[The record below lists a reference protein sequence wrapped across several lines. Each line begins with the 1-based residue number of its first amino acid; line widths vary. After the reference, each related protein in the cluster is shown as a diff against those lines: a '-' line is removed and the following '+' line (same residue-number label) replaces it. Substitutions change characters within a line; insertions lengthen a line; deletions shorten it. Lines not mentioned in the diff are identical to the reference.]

1 MSAPNG
7 SAQRRPSK
15 TMALSVIVTIGV
27 LLMALGFASWWFHTF
42 ERVVKVD
49 HLPPRGEAAYNPLYA
64 LKLAMNADNRP
75 TKSYQRIE
83 MALDDASGRFGA
95 NDTVLMLGDPRNITS
110 QDAADLMQWVAAG
123 GHLIVRTPPMGD
135 TIENTV
141 KIPILSELGLEVEAD
156 PDWDESHCKGLRVP
170 GAEEDHVEFC
180 EGRHFYLLDDGPEI
194 RLSWDDKDEQTSV
207 FARFVHR
214 RGTIDVLADMDFL
227 RNDKLEEVPHYA
239 LALQLFEPNR
249 DENGTIR
256 LIYSADLPSL
266 LDLIWR
272 YGWMI
277 VAPLILALV
286 LWLWLRTERF
296 GPQFPSPAVERR
308 SLLEHI
314 QASGDHLY
322 RYGHSGTLYNEV
334 LQAFMNRLRR
344 RDPYAAAL
352 EGPARVEAIA
362 RRTGISVNEVDEAL
376 RYPRPRDSRD
386 FVLRIAKLLQLRR
399 RL

>member
-1 MSAPNG
+1 MSTRTT

-15 TMALSVIVTIGV
+15 AMTLSIIVTVGV

-49 HLPPRGEAAYNPLYA
+49 NLPPRGEAAYNPLYA
-64 LKLAMNADNRP
+64 LKLAMNLDHRP
-75 TKSYQRIE
+75 TKSYRRLD
-83 MALDDASGRFGA
+83 MALDDADGRFGA
-95 NDTVLMLGDPRNITS
+95 NDTVLLLGDPRNFTS
-110 QDAADLMQWVAAG
+110 QEAADLMNWVAGG
-123 GHLIVRTPPMGD
+123 GHLILRTPPRGD
-135 TIENTV
+135 TIENSGD
-141 KIPILSELGLEVEAD
+141 IPFIGELGLEVEVD
-156 PDWDESHCKGLRVP
+156 PDWSESRCKGLRVP
-170 GAEEDHVEFC
+170 GSDDHTEFC
-180 EGRHFYLLDDGPEI
+180 DGRHFSFLDDGPEI
-194 RLSWDDKDEQTSV
+194 QLSWDDKDEGTSV
-207 FARFVHR
+207 FARFVHE
-214 RGTIDVLADMDFL
+214 RGTVDVLADMDFL
-227 RNDKLEEVPHYA
+227 QNDKLEDPPHYA

-249 DENGTIR
+249 DKNGTIR

-272 YGWMI
+272 YGWM
-277 VAPLILALV
+277 VVLPLLLALV

-322 RYGHSGTLYNEV
+322 RYGRSGTLYNEV

-362 RRTGISVNEVDEAL
+362 RRTGMSVSEVDEAL